1 MSYGIYK
8 YGQGYWVRVGTAFLL
23 GLLITAFA
31 GWIWKQLELVPVPK
45 PTWQLTVTD
54 ADAAL
59 APGAK
64 AELVA
69 DLATTDGRG
78 NVIGSATVNAV
89 SIQADRKGGVTIG
102 TIAMEGKRDPTQIEM
117 VRVGQA
123 TALVSRAEGIASF
136 ELIYLQGGVAAVLLL
151 AGSLV
156 IFWVVARKPKTVEF
170 LISTDGEMR
179 KVNWSTRKEIWGSTS
194 VVVAATFLIAGILF
208 GFDLILQ
215 GFFTLIRVLER

>member
-1 MSYGIYK
+1 MFEGESDSRPRGSDPREQVSYGIYK

-69 DLATTDGRG
+69 DLARPTAGATS
-78 NVIGSATVNAV
+78 SAAPR
-89 SIQADRKGGVTIG
+89 SMRC
-102 TIAMEGKRDPTQIEM
+102 RSRPT
-117 VRVGQA
+117 A
-123 TALVSRAEGIASF
+123 RAA
-136 ELIYLQGGVAAVLLL
+136 
-151 AGSLV
+151 
-156 IFWVVARKPKTVEF
+156 
-170 LISTDGEMR
+170 
-179 KVNWSTRKEIWGSTS
+179 
-194 VVVAATFLIAGILF
+194 
-208 GFDLILQ
+208 
-215 GFFTLIRVLER
+215 

>member
-1 MSYGIYK
+1 M
-8 YGQGYWVRVGTAFLL
+8 
-23 GLLITAFA
+23 
-31 GWIWKQLELVPVPK
+31 
-45 PTWQLTVTD
+45 
-54 ADAAL
+54 
-59 APGAK
+59 
-64 AELVA
+64 
-69 DLATTDGRG
+69 
-78 NVIGSATVNAV
+78 

-156 IFWVVARKPKTVEF
+156 IFWVVARKPKTVDF
-170 LISTDGEMR
+170 LIATDGEMR
-179 KVNWSTRKEIWGSTS
+179 KVNWSSRKEIWGSTS